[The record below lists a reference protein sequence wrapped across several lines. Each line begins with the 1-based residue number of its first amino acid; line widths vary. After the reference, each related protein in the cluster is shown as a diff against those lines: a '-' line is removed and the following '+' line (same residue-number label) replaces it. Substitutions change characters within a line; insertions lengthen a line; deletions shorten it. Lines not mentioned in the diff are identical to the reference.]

1 MDESTSLDRTESSGK
16 SLIKSIKEA
25 DEQRDD
31 FPGEHLIVLGTG
43 LLLLWAA
50 ARSRSTLGR
59 ILAGAAGSAAIGRA
73 ASGTGGIARLARI
86 LNGSRR

>member
-1 MDESTSLDRTESSGK
+1 MDESTTLDKTVSSGR
-16 SLIKSIKEA
+16 SLIQSIKEA
-25 DEQRDD
+25 DAQRDD

-59 ILAGAAGSAAIGRA
+59 VLAGAVGSAAIGRA
-73 ASGTGGIARLARI
+73 ASGTGGIARVARV
-86 LNGSRR
+86 LNGGRR